1 MVAKEKMDTNKLN
14 RLWYINFLLQSG
26 TYGCKLLPIRQKI
39 VGVIRQNKIV
49 FDNHLKV
56 TLMHQHNTLQSW
68 SFHQDLEPM
77 KWCMCYCGSTTTSMI
92 FFFHLLTWNSSQK
105 SVNTTLK
112 NALNKL
118 HCPASLKVICWKLTK
133 VQHWKGCQI
142 LQMFLWCGRGEE
154 VYVRVTFSH

>member
-1 MVAKEKMDTNKLN
+1 MVAKEKWRQIN
-14 RLWYINFLLQSG
+14 RLRYINFLLQSG

-39 VGVIRQNKIV
+39 VGVISQNKSV

-77 KWCMCYCGSTTTSMI
+77 KWCICYCGSTTTSMI
-92 FFFHLLTWNSSQK
+92 FFFIFSLGIARK
-105 SVNTTLK
+105 NTTLK

-154 VYVRVTFSH
+154 VYVRVIFSH